1 MDERIFTRYFQAVSL
16 PDAFLAVE
24 TVDEALTNGEP
35 PAGLITDV
43 LARAQRTAGEKWMSG
58 EWTVA
63 DEHAATSVTDQ
74 ALTVVAP
81 PRPKSRTGLHVVVAC
96 AEGEWHTLP
105 ARMAGELLRGDD
117 LDVSILGPSIPVDH
131 LRRHLSST
139 APDVLALSATMPVN
153 LIGAARSIAA
163 AREEG
168 IPVVV
173 GGAAWGQGQ
182 QRARALGAHLRLDD
196 PREIPDLLDE
206 LRALEPPPLAE
217 IPAEARWL
225 DDLPQEFVLA
235 AFGRQCADNAWMARM
250 DERQRTES
258 QKDLRWIARY
268 TAAALACDDPTVV
281 AELLDWLLAL
291 LVPRGVPAGPVVDSA
306 GYLADAVEAEA
317 PNGAALLRQEVVAA
331 HERIAAGNLPDAR
344 DDDLVG

>member
-1 MDERIFTRYFQAVSL
+1 MDERIFTRYFQAVSV

-35 PAGLITDV
+35 PAALITEV
-43 LARAQRTAGEKWMSG
+43 LARAQRTAGEKWMTG

-81 PRPKSRTGLHVVVAC
+81 PRPRSRSGRHVVVAC

-105 ARMAGELLRGDD
+105 ARMAGELLRSDEM
-117 LDVSILGPSIPVDH
+117 DVSILGPSIPVDH
-131 LRRHLSST
+131 LRRHLRST
-139 APDVLALSATMPVN
+139 VPDVLALSATMPVN

-173 GGAAWGQGQ
+173 GGAAWGDGQ
-182 QRARALGAHLRLDD
+182 HRARALGAHLRLDD
-196 PREIPDLLDE
+196 PREILDRLALLD
-206 LRALEPPPLAE
+206 AAEPPPLPV
-217 IPAEARWL
+217 IPDEARWL
-225 DDLPQEFVLA
+225 DDVPQQVVLD
-235 AFGRQCADNAWMARM
+235 AFDRQCTDNEWMARM

-268 TAAALACDDPTVV
+268 TAAALACDDPSVV
-281 AELLDWLLAL
+281 AGLLDWLLAL
-291 LVPRGVPAGPVVDSA
+291 LVPRGVPAAPVVDSA
-306 GYLADAVEAEA
+306 LYLADAVESEA
-317 PNGAALLRQEVVAA
+317 PRGAALLRQEVAAA
-331 HERIAAGNLPDAR
+331 HERIAAGAVAGLAEGNAS
-344 DDDLVG
+344 